1 MADQS
6 LQLRLTQKLALAPQ
20 LQQAIRLLQLNR
32 IELRDY
38 IQEALDSNPLLER
51 GEKESGVDADEAL
64 ADAAPAERERGGE
77 EPEFQEGEDWE
88 TSLSLDDQWL
98 DKGGGAD
105 TFDSESQLADE
116 SDQSLQDHLLW
127 QINLSYFSPTDAAIA
142 AAIVYGL
149 DEDGLLVD
157 SIEDIRASL
166 APEYLVEEAEVLAV
180 LHRVQRMEPVGVA
193 SRDPGE
199 CIRVQL
205 SVLPGDTPGRELAKR
220 IARDFLDLVAH
231 HDLEELRR
239 HTGATEDS
247 LLEAMQLIQ
256 TLEPRPGARYDN
268 RRDEYIVPDVYVTR
282 VEDSWRVTLN
292 PENDPGL
299 RLNRYYVDLLR
310 KSGGKDAEYLKG
322 RLQEA
327 RWLMSSIE
335 MRNRTLLNV
344 AQSIVEHQQ
353 DFLASGEMAMRPLV
367 LREVAEEVG
376 VHESTV
382 SRATTRKYMLTPRG
396 IYELKYFFSSHVH
409 TDRGGAISA
418 IAVKA
423 RLQALI
429 DNEPENSPLSDQDLS
444 VLLRDLGVLVARR
457 TVAKYRESL
466 GIGSSAERR
475 REYRRQKALLKSG
488 LAASSRS
495 PTDN

>member
-6 LQLRLTQKLALAPQ
+6 LQLRLTQKLALSPQ

-51 GEKESGVDADEAL
+51 VDT
-64 ADAAPAERERGGE
+64 DASPGGE
-77 EPEFQEGEDWE
+77 PDESFGERTQEASRDAPDEDSGERDPGEIEDWGQE
-88 TSLSLDDQWL
+88 SSFDEQWTS
-98 DKGGGAD
+98 GGGEAYD
-105 TFDSESQLADE
+105 GEPQVAGHA
-116 SDQSLQDHLLW
+116 DQSLREHLLW
-127 QINLSYFSPTDAAIA
+127 QINLSSFSPVDAAIA

-149 DEDGLLVD
+149 DDDGLLED

-166 APEYLVEEAEVLAV
+166 APELLVEEAEVLAV

-193 SRDPGE
+193 SRNAAE

-205 SVLPGDTPGRELAKR
+205 SVMPADVPGRELALR
-220 IARDFLDLVAH
+220 IARDFLDLVAR
-231 HDLEELRR
+231 HDLDALRR
-239 HTGATEDS
+239 HTGAQQDA
-247 LLEAMQLIQ
+247 LLDALRLIQ
-256 TLEPRPGARYDN
+256 TLEPHPGARYDN
-268 RRDEYIVPDVYVTR
+268 RRNEYVVPDVYVTR
-282 VEDSWRVTLN
+282 VGDTWRVTLN
-292 PENDPGL
+292 PENEPGL
-299 RLNRYYVDLLR
+299 RLNKYYVDLLR
-310 KSGGKDAEYLKG
+310 KSGGKDGEYLKG

-327 RWLMSSIE
+327 RWLMSSLE

-344 AQSIVEHQQ
+344 AQSIVTHQQ
-353 DFLASGEMAMRPLV
+353 DFLVNGEVAMRPLV
-367 LREVAEEVG
+367 LREVAEQIA

-396 IYELKYFFSSHVH
+396 IYELKYFFSSHVS
-409 TDRGGAISA
+409 TDRGGTVSA
-418 IAVKA
+418 TAVKA

-429 DNEPENSPLSDQDLS
+429 DSEPSSSPLSDQDLAA
-444 VLLRDLGVLVARR
+444 LLRELGVNAARR

-475 REYRRQKALLKSG
+475 REYRRKKNLGSDTRQ
-488 LAASSRS
+488 
-495 PTDN
+495 